1 MVRPRAR
8 RPRQTGRNLM
18 PATTVV
24 SICGVAVF
32 VAYEVV
38 LRRRDHDSATWKGDD
53 SDRRSTQL
61 ILGTYATVVVV
72 NIALGSISPGSLAPA
87 WRWEGIGLL
96 AAGLALRAWAM
107 TTLGHYYPRTL
118 RTVDEQNVVARGPY
132 RLVRHPGYSGSL
144 L

>member
-18 PATTVV
+18 PATAFL

-53 SDRRSTQL
+53 SDRRSTEL
-61 ILGTYATVVVV
+61 ILGTSAPVVVV
-72 NIALGSISPGSLAPA
+72 NIAFGGISPGTVAPA
-87 WRWEGIGLL
+87 WRWVGIGLL
-96 AAGLALRAWAM
+96 ATGLAVRAWAM
-107 TTLGHYYPRTL
+107 
-118 RTVDEQNVVARGPY
+118 A
-132 RLVRHPGYSGSL
+132 
-144 L
+144 